1 MRRAPALSLL
11 TATLALACSACES
24 GGGYPEAA
32 SISASG
38 YSSSGPSAS
47 VYSGASEV
55 SIPQRSGVRAD
66 LIVRPDLITVVF
78 VLKEAHAD
86 PQEAIASLQGAVSD
100 MERRLKEA
108 TAGAAQVR
116 MCGVAIRP
124 EPTGKAADDEDEP
137 GKLTVLVDGS
147 VDVGLAPGLDFWA
160 RSRLLAA
167 ITRVTRE
174 IHRASKGPKES
185 KETKPER
192 VVQFNEPSVT
202 LKDPEVY
209 RAKLTEKWVRRA
221 KDFAEAAQAGQAPL
235 NLIDCAPPA
244 RIEQAPIS
252 LEEVGLT
259 LGMTCK
265 IDALGPPKD
274 RAAP

>member
-1 MRRAPALSLL
+1 M
-11 TATLALACSACES
+11 
-24 GGGYPEAA
+24 
-32 SISASG
+32 
-38 YSSSGPSAS
+38 S
-47 VYSGASEV
+47 V
-55 SIPQRSGVRAD
+55 PQRSGVRAD

-78 VLKEAHAD
+78 ALKEAHAD
-86 PQEAIASLQGAVSD
+86 PQQAIASLQAAVID

-108 TAGAAQVR
+108 TAGTAEVR

-124 EPTGKAADDEDEP
+124 ESTGKADEDDEP
-137 GKLTVLVDGS
+137 AVVAVVVDGS
-147 VDVGLAPGLDFWA
+147 VDVGLSPDLDFWA

-174 IHRASKGPKES
+174 IHRASKES
-185 KETKPER
+185 KEAMPER
-192 VVQFNEPSVT
+192 VVRFNEPAVT

-221 KDFAEAAQAGQAPL
+221 RDFAEAAQAGQAPL

-244 RIEQAPIS
+244 RIEQLPIS

-259 LGMTCK
+259 LGITCK
-265 IDALGPPKD
+265 IDALGPPKE
-274 RAAP
+274 RPAP